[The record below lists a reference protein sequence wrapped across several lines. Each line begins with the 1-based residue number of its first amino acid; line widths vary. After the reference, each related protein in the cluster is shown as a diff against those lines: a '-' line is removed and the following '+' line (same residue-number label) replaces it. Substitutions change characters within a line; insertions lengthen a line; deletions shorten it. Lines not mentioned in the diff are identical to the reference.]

1 MKRLSALSALLLLGA
16 LLPTTFTGAARADA
30 LQDDIATL
38 QHGWAAAYY
47 HAPGDAQEQMF
58 ESLVRNAEQITTRH
72 GGQAAPLVW
81 QAIILSSAAKV
92 QGGLSALRSVK
103 QARELLLAAEKIDA
117 TALEGSVYTSL
128 GSLYAKVPGWPVG
141 FGDKKRAREY
151 LDKALALNPD
161 GIDPNFFYGELLLDQ
176 GDKAGAAIYL
186 QKALAAPPRAGREDA
201 DVGRRGEIE
210 ALLAKVQTS

>member
-1 MKRLSALSALLLLGA
+1 MKRFSILSTLLMSGVLLSM
-16 LLPTTFTGAARADA
+16 TFTGAARADA

-58 ESLVRNAEQITTRH
+58 ESLVRDAEQITTRH

-103 QARELLLAAEKIDA
+103 HARELLIAAEKIEPA
-117 TALEGSVYTSL
+117 VLEGSVYTSL

-176 GDKAGAAIYL
+176 GDKAGAAVYL
-186 QKALAAPPRAGREDA
+186 HKALAAPPRAGREDA
-201 DVGRRGEIE
+201 DLGRRGEIE
-210 ALLAKVQTS
+210 ALLGQIQAS